1 MKMEIL
7 FQFLDKI
14 RQPVLVL
21 YEKNFF
27 YANKYLLIELGFNRD
42 KKPVSLV
49 QILPTKL
56 LHILDTLTE
65 NPEIVL
71 ELCSRFGN
79 KIQYR
84 AQKFP
89 LHVNDTRFEFFLL
102 QNDSV
107 TVGYLNT
114 IVSMLE
120 DLPFPCFISNEHHY
134 ISYINNPLEKLDLIE
149 HSAKNNPITFPQLFT
164 VKTPI
169 DLDELNK
176 SSGSG
181 KKVEVTIKG
190 NRKYDLL
197 LISLRTERDQFFG
210 TLGTFLEQYE
220 YNIGENLS
228 AYQPIGIFTS
238 TAIQNFN
245 NFLNIVLGQ
254 AELAQSRYSDL
265 NEMDVIKNEIENLRP
280 LLNQLDEK
288 SQNYQSNE
296 IKAINLNQLII
307 NEVEIFKANNFFKN
321 RVNLQL
327 KLQKDLSCIYGN
339 YADLS
344 QAFIQLIYNAVEAM
358 YQSQRMDFTISTEQ
372 AGDKIIC
379 KVSDSGIGI
388 SEVHLDK
395 IFTPF
400 YTTKSK
406 KRNPF
411 TDKIHLGLGLFKVQ
425 ETLKRMDASCS
436 VQSQENMGTTF
447 TLDFPT
453 HAKNKN
459 VLQD

>member
-1 MKMEIL
+1 MEIL

-14 RQPVLVL
+14 RQPILVL

-56 LHILDTLTE
+56 LHMLDSLTG
-65 NPEIVL
+65 NPEIFL

-79 KIQYR
+79 KVQYK
-84 AQKFP
+84 AQTFP

-102 QNDSV
+102 QNDTV
-107 TVGYLNT
+107 TVSYLNT
-114 IVSMLE
+114 IVSILE
-120 DLPFPCFISNEHHY
+120 DLPFPCFISNEHHH
-134 ISYINNPLEKLDLIE
+134 ISHINDPFEKLDLIK
-149 HSAKNNPITFPQLFT
+149 HTVKKNPIIFSDLFT
-164 VKTPI
+164 VKTPMN
-169 DLDELNK
+169 LAELEK
-176 SSGSG
+176 SSGSPG
-181 KKVEVTIKG
+181 KNEVTIQG

-197 LISLRTERDQFFG
+197 LIPLRTERDQFFG
-210 TLGTFLEQYE
+210 TLGTLLEQYE
-220 YNIGENLS
+220 YSISENL
-228 AYQPIGIFTS
+228 ADYQPIGIFTS
-238 TAIQNFN
+238 TSIQNFN

-254 AELAQSRYSDL
+254 AELAQSRYPDL
-265 NEMDVIKNEIENLRP
+265 NEMDVIKNEIGNIRP
-280 LLNQLDEK
+280 LLNQLEEK
-288 SQNYQSNE
+288 AQNYQSNE

-379 KVSDSGIGI
+379 KVSDSGVGI

-411 TDKIHLGLGLFKVQ
+411 TDKIHLGLGLFKVV

-436 VQSQENMGTTF
+436 VESQENMGTTF
-447 TLDFPT
+447 TLDFPL
-453 HAKNKN
+453 HAKDKN